1 MYPVPMV
8 CGHWNDDLFFCFV
21 ECFEGMEE
29 FFLRRFL
36 FSQKLDIVNE
46 QDIDVAVFIA
56 KGFCCIVLDG
66 IDQFIG
72 ESLTGCI
79 RIFISGWSW

>member
-1 MYPVPMV
+1 
-8 CGHWNDDLFFCFV
+8 
-21 ECFEGMEE
+21 MEE

-72 ESLTGCI
+72 ESLGTDIEDLCAWV
-79 RIFISGWSW
+79 IF